1 MTGEKELKASC
12 RRFESEESERL
23 IHTAAEARPWVVR
36 ASLALAG
43 TVVALSLGEL
53 GVRAVLA
60 ASGWKELF
68 SPDADFGW
76 RGKAGFSGEVRR
88 NGAPRPW
95 KLVINQSGW
104 PGPDVPP
111 RRVQGK
117 KRTLILS
124 DSFGF
129 GGAVDYDR
137 SLVGRLESLW
147 RDREILNL
155 SMDAYG
161 TDQEFLVLEREAP
174 KWDWDEV
181 VVLIYENDFEDVLY
195 EKAWHRHKPR
205 FVMREGR
212 PFLLPF
218 SVPLIDRA
226 LGWSALLR
234 LGVMAVAPTHGV
246 RHGDSTTGIELV
258 AALLEQIKESAY
270 KKGNRAYFFFHSQL
284 EKAEQQSDE
293 ADSQWILFCKAVRA
307 RGVTVDRL
315 DRAILA
321 KATPIRAAALLGF
334 DRIHWTEEGCRL
346 AAECLTEEMYKRRA
360 AGDHEYSAPGPPR
373 RY

>member
-1 MTGEKELKASC
+1 L
-12 RRFESEESERL
+12 ESEEGERPTQ
-23 IHTAAEARPWVVR
+23 IAEKARTSVLRV
-36 ASLALAG
+36 SLALAG
-43 TVVALSLGEL
+43 IVVALSLGEL

-95 KLVINQSGW
+95 KLVINRSGW

-111 RRVQGK
+111 RCVQGK
-117 KRTLILS
+117 RRTLILS

-129 GGAVDYDR
+129 GGGVDYDR
-137 SLVGRLESLW
+137 SFVGRLESLW

-181 VVLIYENDFEDVLY
+181 VVLIYENDFDDVLY

-205 FVMREGR
+205 FVLKDGK

-218 SVPLIDRA
+218 SVPLMDRA
-226 LGWSALLR
+226 MGWSALLR
-234 LGVMAVAPTHGV
+234 LGVMTVAPTHGA
-246 RHGDSTTGIELV
+246 RHGDSAAGIELV
-258 AALLEQIKESAY
+258 AVLLEEIKKSA
-270 KKGNRAYFFFHSQL
+270 GRGGRPAHFFFHSQL
-284 EKAEQQSDE
+284 EEAEQRPDESDSRWVE
-293 ADSQWILFCKAVRA
+293 FQKAAQA
-307 RGVTVDRL
+307 RGLVVDRL

-321 KATPIRAAALLGF
+321 KASPMRAASLLGF
-334 DRIHWTEEGCRL
+334 DRIHWNEEGCRL
-346 AAECLTEEMYKRRA
+346 AAQSLTEEMYKRRA
-360 AGDHEYSAPGPPR
+360 AAAHEYPAPDPPKR
-373 RY
+373 D